1 MIMELPS
8 IEKRS
13 IIRVGDSLAV
23 TIPPAWLR
31 QKGLVVGDDVI
42 VIADNELTINKVT
55 KEKVAELHKA
65 MEGKK

>member
-1 MIMELPS
+1 M
-8 IEKRS
+8 
-13 IIRVGDSLAV
+13 GDSLAV

>member
-31 QKGLVVGDDVI
+31 QKGLVVGDEVI
-42 VIADNELTINKVT
+42 VIADNEIRIDKIT
-55 KEKVAELHKA
+55 KENIAELHKK